1 MGRLPGRV
9 PLNVGRSAAEKCPAR
24 VEAAQAMRLA
34 TPRRPPNNTTRHPA
48 TMFADDSTAK
58 PQLPGAPAGLP
69 LMQAAD
75 LQDHL
80 LVASND
86 LERLQ
91 RLLADAGDAL
101 MANFYGASSEMKR
114 LQQRLAEH
122 PELDRDELQQA
133 LTHLAGAITAMQFQD
148 MASQLI
154 THTTCRLRG
163 CADRLANDALGAD
176 EDGAGVIEEIPLRP
190 NPVTQDEMDAGS
202 IELF

>member
-1 MGRLPGRV
+1 MFA
-9 PLNVGRSAAEKCPAR
+9 ND
-24 VEAAQAMRLA
+24 
-34 TPRRPPNNTTRHPA
+34 PA
-48 TMFADDSTAK
+48 TE
-58 PQLPGAPAGLP
+58 PPAGGLP

-86 LERLQ
+86 LDRLQ
-91 RLLADAGDAL
+91 RLLGDAGDAL
-101 MANFYGASSEMKR
+101 LAHFHGANSEMQR
-114 LQQRLAEH
+114 VQELLARQPQQLHSDA
-122 PELDRDELQQA
+122 LQQA

-154 THTTCRLRG
+154 AHTSRRLRG
-163 CADRLANDALGAD
+163 CADRIASDALGAD
-176 EDGAGVIEEIPLRP
+176 DDGAAVVEEMPLRP